1 MMEGLV
7 MKIFWKLILGLIGLI
22 LVAIVGVFIAFKV
35 SVKPGVYIIQRMF
48 DQPIVITDEEDYE
61 TASSKIH
68 KLEDIEY
75 TSQFDNHT
83 LDIYYPNEVDEARPI
98 LFWMHGGGY
107 VGGAKEGVEEFA
119 TYIAANNQ
127 IAVVAMN
134 YEKAPSLQYPG
145 QVYQLNEVYN
155 YLHTHVDDFPMLDFH
170 SVLFGG
176 DSAGAQIAGQYVA
189 LQTNDAYAEEM
200 DIEQTVSKNT
210 IRAFISFS
218 GPIDLQQMINIQS
231 DEPFLKFF
239 TSTVARAFIGTKN
252 WKESEK
258 MKQASIKEYIT
269 TDFPPTYITDGNT
282 FSFQDQGIAV
292 EEKLKSFGIPVQSL
306 FFKEIDKEIPHEYQ
320 FNYTLQEAKESLQQ
334 TIDFIDEQLTG
345 DF

>member
-1 MMEGLV
+1 YPKEGGDDL
-7 MKIFWKLILGLIGLI
+7 
-22 LVAIVGVFIAFKV
+22 
-35 SVKPGVYIIQRMF
+35 
-48 DQPIVITDEEDYE
+48 
-61 TASSKIH
+61 
-68 KLEDIEY
+68 
-75 TSQFDNHT
+75 
-83 LDIYYPNEVDEARPI
+83 PI

-107 VGGAKEGVEEFA
+107 VGGDKEGVEEFS
-119 TYIAANNQ
+119 TYIAASNQ
-127 IAVVAMN
+127 IAVVTMN
-134 YEKAPSLQYPG
+134 YEKAPSLQYQG
-145 QVYQLNEVYN
+145 QIKQLDDVYN
-155 YLHTHVDDFPMLDFH
+155 FLYAHMEDFPMLDFQ

-269 TDFPPTYITDGNT
+269 T
-282 FSFQDQGIAV
+282 
-292 EEKLKSFGIPVQSL
+292 
-306 FFKEIDKEIPHEYQ
+306 
-320 FNYTLQEAKESLQQ
+320 
-334 TIDFIDEQLTG
+334 
-345 DF
+345 